1 MFTSSILIK
10 ILIGVAWGVV
20 LGVVTIFASKKLTL
34 KRTDGHTAFQGDVDC
49 CRNNCFCGDYA
60 DRNGYGTRNQK

>member
-34 KRTDGHTAFQGDVDC
+34 KRTDDPVKAAPIDC
-49 CRNNCFCGDYA
+49 CRNNCFHGDYA